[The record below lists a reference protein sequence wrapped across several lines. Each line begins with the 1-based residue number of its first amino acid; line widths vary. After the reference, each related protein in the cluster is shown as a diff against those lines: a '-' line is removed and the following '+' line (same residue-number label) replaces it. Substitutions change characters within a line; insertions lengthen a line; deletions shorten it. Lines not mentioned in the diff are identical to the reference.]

1 MPIMLDAVVPWGR
14 SCAEYG
20 DMFMLQSHDLNKTIL
35 GCGDGPAAFNAE
47 WSRRGGKVVSV
58 DPIYA
63 FSGEQIARRIQETS
77 HLILDQVR
85 LNLADYHWDSITS
98 PEDLL
103 ARRRQAMSDFLGD
116 YPHGLEQQ
124 RYVAA
129 ELPELGLPDD
139 SFDLALCSHLLFLYS
154 KQLSGAFHLQS
165 LTELLRLAREV
176 RVYPLISLEGSVSP
190 WLSHVIKHFRT
201 QGCTVEIRQVPYRFQ
216 RGADSMLSIR
226 RPAHS

>member
-14 SCAEYG
+14 SYAEYC
-20 DMFMLQSHDLNKTIL
+20 DMFMLQSHDLGKTIL
-35 GCGDGPAAFNAE
+35 GCGDGPAAFNAT

-63 FSGEQIARRIQETS
+63 FSGEQIAQRIQETS
-77 HLILDQVR
+77 HQILDQVR

-103 ARRRQAMSDFLGD
+103 ARRRQAMSDFLED
-116 YPHGLEQQ
+116 YPHGLVQQ

-165 LTELLRLAREV
+165 LTELLRIAREV
-176 RVYPLISLEGSVSP
+176 RIYPLISLEGSISP
-190 WLSHVIKHFRT
+190 WLSHAIQHFRA

-216 RGADSMLSIR
+216 RGADSMLSIC
-226 RPAHS
+226 RPAHT